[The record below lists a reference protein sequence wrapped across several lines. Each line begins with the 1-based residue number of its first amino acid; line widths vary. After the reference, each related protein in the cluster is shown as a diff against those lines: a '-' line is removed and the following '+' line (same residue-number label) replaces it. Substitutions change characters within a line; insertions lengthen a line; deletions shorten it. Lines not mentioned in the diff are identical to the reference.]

1 MSFWKEGG
9 GKGEGD
15 VPMAA
20 GADFVEETAVYFV
33 LFCAVNGGQI

>member
-1 MSFWKEGG
+1 LKEGG
-9 GKGEGD
+9 GKGKGD
-15 VPMAA
+15 IPMAA